1 MKRRRWKYFRKCE
14 ILSINSTG
22 WKDGWRDKM
31 MRKWGR
37 RGTNSSVFLF
47 NPLFVIIPLGKS
59 SLFRKEERGGG
70 GRPEGIK

>member
-1 MKRRRWKYFRKCE
+1 
-14 ILSINSTG
+14 
-22 WKDGWRDKM
+22 M

-47 NPLFVIIPLGKS
+47 NPLFIIIPLGKS

-70 GRPEGIK
+70 EGGQRRSNKGNKVQESDVCSP